1 MAWTKF
7 LYWLMN
13 GGKWFAKV
21 VRNWDGIWLTDW
33 WERSLYKNYVYE
45 LLEVEVQE
53 LPRVEDIF
61 VPCECSSKPPSV
73 REGLIPGLYKTAL
86 PDRSRHMNFGK
97 NKHSDDSAV
106 FCGCCWFSVM
116 LLCLLICTVKFVW
129 IVCTSVWKIVWRR
142 NLKLNML
149 SCSKHVILFQSLF
162 ILLLLA
168 AWGHQKSGTAS
179 VQFEGLRYVEPELQ
193 SLEGPFYMGIT
204 LTQGWGPL

>member
-1 MAWTKF
+1 
-7 LYWLMN
+7 
-13 GGKWFAKV
+13 
-21 VRNWDGIWLTDW
+21 
-33 WERSLYKNYVYE
+33 
-45 LLEVEVQE
+45 
-53 LPRVEDIF
+53 
-61 VPCECSSKPPSV
+61 
-73 REGLIPGLYKTAL
+73 
-86 PDRSRHMNFGK
+86 MNFGK

-116 LLCLLICTVKFVW
+116 LFCLLICTVKFVW

-149 SCSKHVILFQSLF
+149 SCSKHVILFQILF

-204 LTQGWGPL
+204 LTQGWGPLQSQPNVREALPRLLFWRFLDSNPHLPVYTRLLKCLLHFCVLALLSWVAND